1 MSSTHLIPK
10 RVGVLWG
17 ALVVIFVVT
26 PLLAI
31 VCVSFSKA
39 QFISFP
45 WDEGFSLRWY
55 AAIPEQQAFISAG
68 WNSVK
73 LALYTAVISVVIG
86 TFGALAAV
94 RYSFP
99 GRALVTLL
107 GSSPLFVPQVL
118 TGLALTL
125 ALSASGIASGLL
137 VLLIGHIVI
146 TIPFVLRI
154 STAALTGFNLDQER
168 AAQNLGASKL
178 RAFVTVTLPQIRS
191 GILAGGIMSLIVSFD
206 NVALSIFLTGPGFDV
221 LPVYLYVYAV
231 NNLDGIAAAVSVSM
245 IALSLAGVV
254 ILEWLVGLD
263 KLFGGEID
271 A

>member
-1 MSSTHLIPK
+1 MSTTQLIPTK
-10 RVGVLWG
+10 VGAVWG
-17 ALVVIFVVT
+17 TLVVLFVVT

-31 VCVSFSKA
+31 VCVSFSEA

-45 WDEGFSLRWY
+45 WDEGFSTRWY
-55 AAIPEQQAFISAG
+55 AAIPEQQAFLTAA

-73 LALYTAVISVVIG
+73 LAIYTAVIAVLIG
-86 TFGALAAV
+86 TLGALAAV

-99 GRALVTLL
+99 GRSLVTLL

-125 ALSASGIASGLL
+125 ALSAAGLASGLV
-137 VLLIGHIVI
+137 VLLVGHVVI
-146 TIPFVLRI
+146 TVPFVLRI
-154 STAALTGFNLDQER
+154 STAALTGFNIDQER

-178 RAFVTVTLPQIRS
+178 RAFLTVTLPQIRS
-191 GILAGGIMSLIVSFD
+191 GILAGGVMALIVSFD

-245 IALSLAGVV
+245 IGLSLAGVV